1 LAGRREE
8 SIVDRKIK
16 LTLIIAGGGTLAAV
30 VSGLAGRMDVFYASL
45 VVIGLSPFISLIIV
59 TRRG

>member
-1 LAGRREE
+1 LAGRQEK
-8 SIVDRKIK
+8 SIVDRKIR
-16 LTLIIAGGGTLAAV
+16 LTLLIAGAGTLVAV
-30 VSGLAGRMDVFYASL
+30 ISGLFGRMDVFYASL